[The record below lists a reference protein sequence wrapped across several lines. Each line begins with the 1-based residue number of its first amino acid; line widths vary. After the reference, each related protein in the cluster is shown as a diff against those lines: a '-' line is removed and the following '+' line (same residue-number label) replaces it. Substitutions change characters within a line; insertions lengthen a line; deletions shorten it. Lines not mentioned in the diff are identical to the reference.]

1 MPDMEETSAVLAPP
15 IDPDNDHCQGTPEAP
30 VALVEYGSYACKHC
44 RQAQAVIERVR
55 ERLGDELVYVFR
67 HKPLAR
73 DPWAVPTALLAE
85 AMADRGR
92 FFEAHAALMATPI
105 HSRADLEAVAT
116 TLGIE
121 PSSLDE
127 ILNDP
132 ALQQRVT
139 AADESARAAGVKT
152 TPTFLINNQHY
163 DGAWDE
169 MSLLEALDRPVAH
182 QADRMMRAFA
192 GWAPATGVLLALAA
206 VVALFLANSPFA
218 AAYQGLWDTVVTFN
232 VGGRGFGMTLGHW
245 INDALMAIFF
255 LVVGLEIKR
264 EITIGTLSDP
274 RDAMLPAAAALGGM
288 IVPAALFLAVTWDT
302 AASDGW
308 GIPMATDIAFSLG
321 LLSLLGRRVPL
332 RLKVFLTALAIVD
345 DLGAIVAIAVFY
357 GHGFEPAYAMAALA
371 CFGLLVAMNWAG
383 VYSTVPYAV
392 LGVVL
397 WYLVYASG
405 VHATLAGILL
415 AIAVPTRPP
424 PNLKGLLAQAQAIID
439 PEIDRLAG
447 AAAQYPQ
454 RQVIRAL
461 DAVHDRIE
469 SPAHRLER
477 TLEPWSSF
485 LILPL
490 FALANA
496 GVALDLGGIDAVV
509 IIGIGLGLIVGKPL
523 GIVGTV
529 WLAVRMKLLD
539 WPAGFNWVSL
549 TGVAALAGV
558 GFTMSLFIA
567 NEAFGATPLG
577 ASAKLAVLGASV
589 CSAVIGVVLL
599 ARSLPQVGERSG

>member
-1 MPDMEETSAVLAPP
+1 
-15 IDPDNDHCQGTPEAP
+15 
-30 VALVEYGSYACKHC
+30 
-44 RQAQAVIERVR
+44 
-55 ERLGDELVYVFR
+55 
-67 HKPLAR
+67 
-73 DPWAVPTALLAE
+73 
-85 AMADRGR
+85 
-92 FFEAHAALMATPI
+92 
-105 HSRADLEAVAT
+105 
-116 TLGIE
+116 
-121 PSSLDE
+121 
-127 ILNDP
+127 
-132 ALQQRVT
+132 
-139 AADESARAAGVKT
+139 
-152 TPTFLINNQHY
+152 
-163 DGAWDE
+163 
-169 MSLLEALDRPVAH
+169 
-182 QADRMMRAFA
+182 
-192 GWAPATGVLLALAA
+192 
-206 VVALFLANSPFA
+206 
-218 AAYQGLWDTVVTFN
+218 
-232 VGGRGFGMTLGHW
+232 
-245 INDALMAIFF
+245 
-255 LVVGLEIKR
+255 
-264 EITIGTLSDP
+264 
-274 RDAMLPAAAALGGM
+274 
-288 IVPAALFLAVTWDT
+288 
-302 AASDGW
+302 
-308 GIPMATDIAFSLG
+308 MATDIAFSLG

-357 GHGFEPAYAMAALA
+357 GHGFEPAYALAALA
-371 CFGLLVAMNWAG
+371 CFGMLAAMNWAG

-415 AIAVPTRPP
+415 AITVPTRPP

-496 GVALDLGGIDAVV
+496 GVALDLGALDAAV

-523 GIVGTV
+523 GIVGVV
-529 WLAVRMKLLD
+529 WLAVRARLVEL
-539 WPAGFNWVSL
+539 PASFNWLSL

-567 NEAFGATPLG
+567 NEAFGVTALG

-589 CSAVIGVVLL
+589 CSAVIGVALL
-599 ARSLPQVGERSG
+599 AWSLPRVGARSV

>member
-1 MPDMEETSAVLAPP
+1 MPDMEETSAAHAPP
-15 IDPDNDHCQGTPEAP
+15 IDPDRDHCQGMPEAP
-30 VALVEYGSYACKHC
+30 VALIEYGSYACTHC

-55 ERLGDELVYVFR
+55 ERLGEELVYVFR

-73 DPWAVPTALLAE
+73 DPWATPTAILAE
-85 AMADRGR
+85 AMADQGR
-92 FFEAHAALMATPI
+92 FFEAHAALMAAPI
-105 HSRADLEAVAT
+105 HARADLEAVAD

-121 PSSLDE
+121 PASLDE

-132 ALQQRVT
+132 VLQQRV
-139 AADESARAAGVKT
+139 AGADESARAAGVTT
-152 TPTFLINNQHY
+152 TPTFFINDRHY

-182 QADRMMRAFA
+182 RADRMMRAFA
-192 GWAPATGVLLALAA
+192 GWAPATGVLLAAAA
-206 VVALFLANSPFA
+206 VIALFLANSSFA
-218 AAYQGLWDTVVTFN
+218 AAYEGLWKTVVTLD
-232 VGGRGFGMTLGHW
+232 VGGRGFGMSLGHW
-245 INDALMAIFF
+245 INDALMAVFF

-264 EITIGTLSDP
+264 EITIGTLSRP
-274 RDAMLPAAAALGGM
+274 RDALLPAAAALGGM

-302 AASDGW
+302 AARDGW

-357 GHGFEPAYAMAALA
+357 GHGFEPAYALAALA
-371 CFGLLVAMNWAG
+371 CFAMLAAMNWAG

-415 AIAVPTRPP
+415 AITVPTRPP

-496 GVALDLGGIDAVV
+496 GVALDLGALDAAV

-523 GIVGTV
+523 GIVGVV
-529 WLAVRMKLLD
+529 WLAVRTRLVEL
-539 WPAGFNWVSL
+539 PASFNWLSL

-567 NEAFGATPLG
+567 NEAFGVTALG

-589 CSAVIGVVLL
+589 CSAVIGVALL
-599 ARSLPQVGERSG
+599 AWSLPRVGARSV